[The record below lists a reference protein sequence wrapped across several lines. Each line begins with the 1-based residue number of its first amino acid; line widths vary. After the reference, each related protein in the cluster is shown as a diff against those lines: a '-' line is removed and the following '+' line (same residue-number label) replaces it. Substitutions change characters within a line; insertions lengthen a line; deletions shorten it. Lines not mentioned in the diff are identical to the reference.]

1 MYAIQQGIHAI
12 RQRIQATPRQL
23 RTGSHPPL
31 ASAAVAL
38 TLGVLS
44 STSLAADA
52 VVVYRA
58 HDVVDPAAVARILSA
73 QPRGLP
79 PGVRTRSIQ
88 MTDGIG
94 GERPAATASPSRQL
108 GTSIA
113 TTPSTATRVPT
124 VIAVSG
130 VASAPPVAAPVPTTL
145 SLPVPFAFNSANLL
159 PQARLHL
166 DAVAEGIKLLPADR
180 AVIIE
185 GHTDAHGPDAYNMV
199 LSQRRASA
207 VRDYLSSR
215 HQIGAQRLRVI
226 GLGELDPLSG
236 TDPGA
241 GVNRRVQFR
250 GA

>member
-1 MYAIQQGIHAI
+1 MTSSVLVFADCP
-12 RQRIQATPRQL
+12 RIDIVTTSARPIIN
-23 RTGSHPPL
+23 
-31 ASAAVAL
+31 AEAVAAV
-38 TLGVLS
+38 
-44 STSLAADA
+44 
-52 VVVYRA
+52 R
-58 HDVVDPAAVARILSA
+58 
-73 QPRGLP
+73 RGL
-79 PGVRTRSIQ
+79 
-88 MTDGIG
+88 
-94 GERPAATASPSRQL
+94 
-108 GTSIA
+108 
-113 TTPSTATRVPT
+113 RV
-124 VIAVSG
+124 
-130 VASAPPVAAPVPTTL
+130 
-145 SLPVPFAFNSANLL
+145 AFNSANLL